1 MSMQA
6 KKENP
11 HQAEVYA
18 TLMAHSRGQD
28 NDHILACIL
37 SSWQSG
43 EGALPNWLGLMQGEF
58 LELMAFHY
66 PGFNHASLTNPGFDP
81 DAERLDES
89 GELHQLLTTHCHGK
103 SPSEQWMAKI
113 VVHACQ
119 GQDHLWQDLGLWSR
133 KDLSQLMLQNFP
145 GLASRNDKDMK
156 WKKFLYKQLC
166 IAEGIYTCR
175 APSCEVCVDY
185 AQCFG
190 SEE

>member
-1 MSMQA
+1 MSIQA
-6 KKENP
+6 KIDKAD
-11 HQAEVYA
+11 QTEVYA
-18 TLMAHSRGQD
+18 ALMAHGRGQD

-37 SSWQSG
+37 SSWQAG
-43 EGALPNWLGLMQGEF
+43 DGALPNWLGLMQEEF
-58 LELMAFHY
+58 IELMALHY

-81 DAERLDES
+81 DTDRLDES
-89 GELHQLLTTHCHGK
+89 EELHQLLTTHCHGK

-113 VVHACQ
+113 VVNACQ

-145 GLASRNDKDMK
+145 VLAARNDKDMK